1 MSAGPGRR
9 YHLLSL
15 LEGEGFSAEP
25 GDAGSESC
33 KRLLD
38 LDCLHVRVP
47 WRMLRVFLG
56 RYGNVSSL
64 IPAQSCTN
72 RHGRRHTG
80 LPTSN
85 LACFPARLHW
95 ASRFAI
101 HANGAVDYRGTSKV
115 AYQGEK
121 VYCLANIVYQVLCS
135 FYLLRDPLI
144 LNLTFFLSWPHHC
157 YTVKDAMHCSSTRYS
172 LHRIPTT

>member
-1 MSAGPGRR
+1 
-9 YHLLSL
+9 
-15 LEGEGFSAEP
+15 
-25 GDAGSESC
+25 
-33 KRLLD
+33 
-38 LDCLHVRVP
+38 
-47 WRMLRVFLG
+47 MLRVFLG

-115 AYQGEK
+115 
-121 VYCLANIVYQVLCS
+121 LCS